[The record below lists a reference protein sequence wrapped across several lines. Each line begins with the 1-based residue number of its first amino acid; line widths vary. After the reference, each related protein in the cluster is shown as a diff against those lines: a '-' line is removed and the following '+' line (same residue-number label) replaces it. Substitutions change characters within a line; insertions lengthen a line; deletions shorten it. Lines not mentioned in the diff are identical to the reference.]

1 MPLRTLDIDELAD
14 KADNIYETV
23 VVVSKRARQVSSR
36 SKATLDEKLAYYEGF
51 SSDMENLR
59 MQEEQARVS
68 LEYERQPK
76 PTEVAINELL
86 NNEIYFRHPNE
97 EG

>member
-1 MPLRTLDIDELAD
+1 MSFRTLDVDQLAD

-23 VVVSKRARQVSSR
+23 VLLSKRSRQISARA
-36 SKATLDEKLAYYEGF
+36 KAQLDEKLAYYEGF
-51 SSDMENLR
+51 ASDMENLR

-68 LEYERQPK
+68 LEHEKQPK

-86 NNEIYFRHPNE
+86 NNEIYYRHPNE

>member
-1 MPLRTLDIDELAD
+1 MSLRTLDVDQLAAQ
-14 KADNIYETV
+14 ADNIYETV
-23 VVVSKRARQVSSR
+23 VVLSKRARQLSAR
-36 SKATLDEKLAYYEGF
+36 TKATLDEKLAYYEGF

-76 PTEVAINELL
+76 PTEVAIDELL
-86 NNEIYFRHPNE
+86 NSEIYFRHPNE
-97 EG
+97 ES